1 MLSQENKIQ
10 LHEGWQLV
18 RCQDVID
25 VRDGTH
31 DTPKY
36 VSEGIPLITSKN
48 LTNGFI
54 DFSDALFIS
63 EDDHQKIKKRSQVD
77 EGDIIMPM
85 IGTIGNP
92 VIVKSKREFSVKNVA
107 LFKFNNN
114 SISSK
119 YFYYL
124 LQSPVLEKI
133 FLIDS
138 RGVTQKFVSLQMLRD
153 LQIPLPPI
161 AEQKR
166 IAAICAKAD
175 RLRRSRRYALELSD
189 TYLRSVFLEM
199 FGDPIENSKGW
210 DIENLGEISQVQGGL
225 QVTPRRDVLP
235 IKAPYLRVANVY
247 RNYLELGE
255 IKQIGLTEDE
265 LVKVKLEKNDVLIIE
280 GHGNTQEIGRCAVW
294 NGSISP
300 CVHQNHIIRV
310 RADSKSINSL
320 FLSHYINGSGGKKY
334 FHGSSNTTSGLN
346 TISTGIVKDCPIFL
360 PPLPLQ
366 EKFAAIVQKSD
377 RIRAQQ
383 REALRQAEHLFQTIL
398 HRAFRDNGL

>member
-1 MLSQENKIQ
+1 MLSQENKKQ
-10 LHEGWQLV
+10 SHEDWKVV

-54 DFSDALFIS
+54 DFRDALFIS
-63 EDDHQKIKKRSQVD
+63 ENDHQKIKKRSQVD
-77 EGDIIMPM
+77 EDDIIMPM

-114 SISSK
+114 SILSK

-124 LQSPVLEKI
+124 LQSPVFEKI

-175 RLRRSRRYALELSD
+175 RLRRTRRYVLELSD

-199 FGDPIENSKGW
+199 FGDPLTNPKGW
-210 DIENLGEISQVQGGL
+210 KIRKLEELLTIKPHIGTTQPAQDNGL
-225 QVTPRRDVLP
+225 QLCV
-235 IKAPYLRVANVY
+235 RVG
-247 RNYLELGE
+247 ELGNWYVNLE
-255 IKQIGLTEDE
+255 PCQYVSLEAQELKRFSLIAGDIVLARAIGSESHLGKMSIVPKSCQPIVFDSHVMRLRLNNSQILAQFFVCMIRTE
-265 LVKVKLEKNDVLIIE
+265 
-280 GHGNTQEIGRCAVW
+280 GGRARFMQQARQTAVQF
-294 NGSISP
+294 N
-300 CVHQNHIIRV
+300 
-310 RADSKSINSL
+310 INSEQMAA
-320 FLSHYINGSGGKKY
+320 IE
-334 FHGSSNTTSGLN
+334 
-346 TISTGIVKDCPIFL
+346 VPL
-360 PPLPLQ
+360 PPVSLQ
-366 EKFAAIVQKSD
+366 EKFAQIVQKHE